1 MPDSSAE
8 SSTSPAEPVMAPTN
22 TTGLDP
28 VEASETDV
36 DPEALAEADAED
48 GAEQS

>member
-1 MPDSSAE
+1 MPESSAE
-8 SSTSPAEPVMAPTN
+8 SPAPPPAEPVMAPTN

-36 DPEALAEADAED
+36 DSEALAEVDTED
-48 GAEQS
+48 L

>member
-1 MPDSSAE
+1 
-8 SSTSPAEPVMAPTN
+8 MAPTN

-36 DPEALAEADAED
+36 DSEALAEVETED
-48 GAEQS
+48 L